1 MKIMYGS
8 LVILRDTNSK
18 KHKITNCSQLKVN
31 LALSSCPLG
40 FLTNHSWLTQLDV
53 VCKDPED
60 QYSRAMSDQG
70 KGIPNL
76 MALCGKCLIS
86 SNSNLE
92 SQCVL
97 GDLICH
103 EESDNCY
110 GYQTTCASEG
120 SSTAPGSRCPRVSI
134 CVHG

>member
-1 MKIMYGS
+1 MCDW

-18 KHKITNCSQLKVN
+18 KHKFTNCSQLKVN
-31 LALSSCPLG
+31 FASSSSPLE

-53 VCKDPED
+53 LCKDPGDPGD
-60 QYSRAMSDQG
+60 QASRAMSDQG

-86 SNSNLE
+86 CNSSLK

-97 GDLICH
+97 GDLNCQ
-103 EESDNCY
+103 EEYDNCH
-110 GYQTTCASEG
+110 GYQTTQTIEG
-120 SSTAPGSRCPRVSI
+120 SGIAPGSWCFQVSI
-134 CVHG
+134 CLHR